1 MTATHS
7 RPGTWVVAL
16 PDISSGASHGEPR
29 EPDAP
34 APRRLWIGR
43 LGWPL
48 AAAAT
53 AGATCLARYGY
64 SFGTGDHLV
73 LVPKGLSLANPGA
86 YRHDWFVEHAPQ
98 PHWLFDAVTY
108 AGARLGALPF
118 VFLAYWLVSLLVFGT
133 AAVWL
138 SRRFL
143 PGRMWPALLLGPV
156 LVAGPEKILGSTTPL
171 LGVALPH
178 VLGGC
183 LAFAALAAILNG
195 YWRAAIVTSLLAGL
209 VHVQHG
215 ADLAPVLLLT
225 AALATTTRPRIRVA
239 LAGTA
244 GLLLA
249 GALLVGHWR
258 QIDSGGPQW
267 LEVCRVAIPFHCD
280 ANSWSNHYLA
290 SGAFIVLL
298 ALGLCLAL
306 RGAWRTLVPAVGL
319 PAAGLLVAVAAD
331 RLDVPVLGHLAQT
344 VNAYRLAAVV
354 VPFAAFA
361 VIWLSA
367 VRLTGRRSRLLVQI
381 GLPVVLAVWLT
392 APDAAIPL
400 GADGASVAL
409 FATLLGVVVVA
420 ITRLAAADAEPRQT
434 VSPTASSLRVITA
447 CLALVGAIV
456 VGRGGRLPINLG
468 YNHANP
474 VIAAAL
480 DIGSYVPEGSVIAAP
495 PSLSVVTISQRADI
509 ADCKRV
515 PYGGSLWQEYNE
527 RMAALGGRQCDSAL
541 GGFGALTP
549 ADIEGLR
556 GRYGATHVLL
566 LGDDPKLA
574 YARVNWHLVGQAP
587 PVDERLLE
595 TGWWV
600 FELPAR

>member
-7 RPGTWVVAL
+7 RPGTRATL
-16 PDISSGASHGEPR
+16 LDSTSAPHREPR
-29 EPDAP
+29 GPDRP
-34 APRRLWIGR
+34 ADHRPWTSR

-133 AAVWL
+133 AAVWV

-143 PGRMWPALLLGPV
+143 PGTIWPALLLGPV

-195 YWRAAIVTSLLAGL
+195 YWRATIVTSLLAGL

-225 AALATTTRPRIRVA
+225 AGLATTTRPRIRMA

-244 GLLLA
+244 VLLLA

-258 QIDSGGPQW
+258 QIDSGGSQW
-267 LEVCRVAIPFHCD
+267 LEVCRVAIPFHCA

-290 SGAFIVLL
+290 SGAFIVVL

-306 RGAWRTLVPAVGL
+306 RGAWQTLVPAVGL
-319 PAAGLLVAVAAD
+319 PAVGLLVAVAAD
-331 RLDVPVLGHLAQT
+331 RLDVPVLGHLAQSL
-344 VNAYRLAAVV
+344 NAYRLAAIV

-361 VIWLSA
+361 VVWLSA
-367 VRLTGRRSRLLVQI
+367 ARPTGRRSRLLVGI
-381 GLPVVLAVWLT
+381 GLPIVFAAWLT

-400 GADGASVAL
+400 RADVASVVI
-409 FATLLGVVVVA
+409 FAILLGVVVVA
-420 ITRLAAADAEPRQT
+420 MTRLAAADVDPRRT
-434 VSPTASSLRVITA
+434 VSPTASVRVITA

-456 VGRGGRLPINLG
+456 VGRGGRLPINVG
-468 YNHANP
+468 YDRANP

-480 DIGSYVPEGSVIAAP
+480 DIGSHVPVGGVIAAP

-527 RMAALGGRQCDSAL
+527 RMAALGGYHCDSAL
-541 GGFGALTP
+541 GGFGALSP

-574 YARVNWHLVGQAP
+574 YARAHWHLVWQAA
-587 PVDERLLE
+587 PVNERLLE